1 MSGVSATTAVII
13 AAGVSA
19 AASIATSLMTGK
31 PSKPSGIGS
40 AVKALGEWNADDLG
54 LDFSADDT
62 QALTSEFDVGV
73 EDESLLP
80 SNVASDVGVLDVMGD
95 MDTSLAGTTFDD
107 AQQQARLDKEAQRP
121 DKASGMLDFVKDN
134 QLLLGGVAS
143 GIGKGISG
151 YMQSEAAK
159 EIADKKIQAD
169 KDLLSQK
176 NAQIEGKWGGSGAN
190 KPGPG
195 MLTLGQGGET
205 QTGFPSPTQKYDPR
219 AYRSGSYQFDPKQG
233 RVVWVPQQT
242 Q

>member
-95 MDTSLAGTTFDD
+95 MDTSLAGTTFDES
-107 AQQQARLDKEAQRP
+107 QQQARLNKQSDQP
-121 DKASGMLDFVKDN
+121 DKASGMLDFITEN
-134 QLLLGGVAS
+134 QELLGGVLKGVGS
-143 GIGKGISG
+143 GISG
-151 YMQSEAAK
+151 YMQAEANK
-159 EIADKKIQAD
+159 EIADKKIQGQ

-205 QTGFPSPTQKYDPR
+205 ETGFPTPTQKYDPR
-219 AYRSGSYQFDPKQG
+219 AYRSGSYQFDPKMN
-233 RVVWVPQQT
+233 RIVWVPAAQ
-242 Q
+242 